1 MVAKLLRTTYPDMF
15 VGRQK
20 ARRLQAA
27 GTFDDQPRAVV

>member
-1 MVAKLLRTTYPDMF
+1 MVAKMLRTIYPDMF

-20 ARRLQAA
+20 ARRLEAA